1 MNDYVQEIGRA
12 ARDKEMTG
20 MACMDYYKKDMNYAN
35 QLFGMSAIKQYHIE
49 GCMRVLSNVYKR
61 SRRQNNLITPQAF
74 ETVFAKAGDLENTV
88 KTALLNIEKDLNSQ
102 FKFPVIITRP
112 RSMFTSAFIVIDK
125 EIKDQFEKSEFY
137 KYVKLLA
144 KGRNNEKE
152 RDYQVTDFGDIYSID
167 LKRLWE
173 EKFSRISFPQFKYT
187 FYQEREK
194 IFEEFAEKIHPRTK
208 IVKYKN
214 VDKKSIGQIIRA
226 LNILSIFNLIQYD
239 MYGGENPE
247 IFIRLN
253 DPAKIQAIADGKV
266 KYKNKIVEKA
276 KDKHERDVQIL
287 EKFILELKSKEERWN
302 FIEDYFLG
310 KDVLSGEEE
319 AKSE

>member
-187 FYQEREK
+187 FYQER
-194 IFEEFAEKIHPRTK
+194 
-208 IVKYKN
+208 
-214 VDKKSIGQIIRA
+214 
-226 LNILSIFNLIQYD
+226 
-239 MYGGENPE
+239 
-247 IFIRLN
+247 
-253 DPAKIQAIADGKV
+253 
-266 KYKNKIVEKA
+266 
-276 KDKHERDVQIL
+276 
-287 EKFILELKSKEERWN
+287 
-302 FIEDYFLG
+302 
-310 KDVLSGEEE
+310 
-319 AKSE
+319 